1 MQGREPRLRRGEK
14 RREEGDCVGGVEE
27 GEVRW
32 ILIEESCNW
41 QLAVLEV
48 VRGC

>member
-1 MQGREPRLRRGEK
+1 VQGWEPRLRRGEK
-14 RREEGDCVGGVEE
+14 TREEGDCVGGVEE

-32 ILIEESCNW
+32 ILIEESSKW
-41 QLAVLEV
+41 QLTVLEV